1 MTSTATE
8 ALAFAKG
15 FSSRT
20 ESCARCTMPNKV
32 PNGLIA
38 ARLRACDLELPLD
51 RESFGEAED
60 FYGLS
65 CRVYQTPHGLA
76 RFTHGRADSFG
87 ASLCRGGVSR
97 SCWIREPRYLNRES
111 TRLAMDESVAPITQQ
126 LDRVVLLDACG

>member
-76 RFTHGRADSFG
+76 RFTHGEQIRSTLRSAEAESHGPVGSGNPDTSI
-87 ASLCRGGVSR
+87 VS
-97 SCWIREPRYLNRES
+97 PPGL
-111 TRLAMDESVAPITQQ
+111 
-126 LDRVVLLDACG
+126 